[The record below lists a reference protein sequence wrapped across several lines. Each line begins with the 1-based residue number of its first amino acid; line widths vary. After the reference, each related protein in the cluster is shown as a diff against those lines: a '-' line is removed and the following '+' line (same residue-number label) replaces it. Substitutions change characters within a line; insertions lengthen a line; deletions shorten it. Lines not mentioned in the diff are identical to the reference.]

1 MLITPWPYSYFT
13 AATPSIDRHIY
24 SIPLPTSASNDDEA
38 DQDASMSSMT
48 ALTDT
53 TSPGYFEASFSP
65 KAGYY
70 VLGYRGPEVPWQRLI
85 EAGSGDDRE
94 YFFGGRGVF
103 RLGGNADEMFF
114 LSLFFLFSLRVGM
127 KRSGCV
133 IGR

>member
-1 MLITPWPYSYFT
+1 
-13 AATPSIDRHIY
+13 
-24 SIPLPTSASNDDEA
+24 
-38 DQDASMSSMT
+38 MSSMT

-94 YFFGGRGVF
+94 YFFWGGRGVF

-114 LSLFFLFSLRVGM
+114 PFPFFSLYGL
-127 KRSGCV
+127 G
-133 IGR
+133 